1 MTEEKKIGRFP
12 FVLGGISFIPLIGVP
27 FGIIV
32 AIWGMVKWNHGGKK
46 LTFIGLGGIAFTVVL
61 YGALFYFG
69 FVQRGGVYDDLRAE
83 MSKTNLTSLV
93 QAIEFYKVQNGTYP
107 TDLQN
112 LKENLPENSF
122 VFVFDSSKATSID
135 QEQLP
140 FYHYEL
146 AENGEKYYLLST
158 GPDDTP
164 FTTDDI
170 VPSVKGGNIGLI
182 IDPKSKK
189 AI

>member
-32 AIWGMVKWNHGGKK
+32 AIWGMVKWNSGGKK
-46 LTFIGLGGIAFTVVL
+46 LTFIGLGGIAFTIVL

-107 TDLQN
+107 KDLQT
-112 LKENLPENSF
+112 LKESLPENSL
-122 VFVFDSSKATSID
+122 VFVFDSSKVTGMNQD
-135 QEQLP
+135 QLP
-140 FYHYEL
+140 YYYYEL
-146 AENGEKYYLLST
+146 TENGQKYYLLST
-158 GPDDTP
+158 GPDNIP
-164 FTTDDI
+164 FTVDDI
-170 VPSVKGGNIGLI
+170 VPTVNGGNIGLVI
-182 IDPKSKK
+182 NKKSKA